1 MKETK
6 LFFQRLLMVVITMLA
21 YFDVNAVSHHLRIN
35 IHGMSYDSLYIYGD
49 DINKVRFLIRGE
61 KENATWLFNVPD
73 SVYTGAVQGYSIT
86 HRLCAPGSDHAYKIS
101 VKSVIDKD
109 SITVGLMFDD
119 KYPDI
124 DLIYLYNK
132 EVNTSFVVNGSLIR
146 GTLSD
151 DNYFISF
158 NKGSDSY
165 LYNKYMAVCGLYSDD
180 DLTYVVKLKC
190 LKSIIKENPSSEF
203 LMSRVCLSCPYA
215 KSKDDLLCLFNY
227 FSTNVKN
234 SYWGKQVRRYVGMKY
249 FENMILFECKT
260 GCQEQIVCNTDK
272 YNLIIFSASWC
283 GPCHKA
289 IPALKKIHF
298 DLNDK
303 LNMTYIS
310 LDEPDTVEE
319 WERLM
324 VKENILWRSLLSGP
338 KVKIVREKYL
348 VYGIPYMIL
357 VYPGRDMLMEVIEGN
372 WDSYLYQVIK

>member
-1 MKETK
+1 
-6 LFFQRLLMVVITMLA
+6 MVMIIMLSC
-21 YFDVNAVSHHLRIN
+21 FDVNAVNHHLRIT

-86 HRLCAPGSDHAYKIS
+86 HHLYTPGNEHAYKIS
-101 VKSVIDKD
+101 VKSIIDKD
-109 SITVGLMFDD
+109 SIAVGLMFDD

-124 DLIYLYNK
+124 DLTYLYNR
-132 EVNTSFVVNGSLIR
+132 EVNTSFVINESLIK
-146 GTLSD
+146 GTLSE
-151 DNYFISF
+151 DNYFISL

-165 LYNKYMAVCGLYSDD
+165 LYNKYMTVCGLYSEEDS
-180 DLTYVVKLKC
+180 TYIARLKC
-190 LKSIIKENPSSEF
+190 LESIIKENPSSEF
-203 LMSRVCLSCPYA
+203 LMSRLGLSCPYA
-215 KSKDDLLCLFNY
+215 KSKDDLQCLFNC
-227 FSTNVKN
+227 FSMNVKN
-234 SYWGKQVRRYVGMKY
+234 SYWGKQVRRYVDMKY
-249 FENMILFECKT
+249 FENMMLFECKT
-260 GCQEQIVCNTDK
+260 GRQEKIVCNTDK

-289 IPALKKIHF
+289 MPALKKIQS

-310 LDEPDTVEE
+310 LDEPCTAEK
-319 WERLM
+319 WKKLM
-324 VKENILWRSLLSGP
+324 IKENILWRSLMSGH

-348 VYGIPYMIL
+348 VYGLPYMIL